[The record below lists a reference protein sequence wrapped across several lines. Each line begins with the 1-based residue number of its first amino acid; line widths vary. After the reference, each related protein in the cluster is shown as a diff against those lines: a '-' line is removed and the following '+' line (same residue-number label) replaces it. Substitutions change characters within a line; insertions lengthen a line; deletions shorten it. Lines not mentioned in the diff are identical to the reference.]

1 MQLLFHIVR
10 VVRKLRKFLRL
21 RSMDQTIS
29 RANDTVNTASDNFVN
44 VFGRIC
50 SCVTRRKAIREDR
63 MWHVGV
69 KWSEVARTTAGRF
82 LFFFFFSDCPT
93 IAMRKRVPT
102 LFEYDHYYENGKS
115 TTIMRDS
122 QRFEQCPRL
131 WTGANGNKTVP
142 ERQRRLLVASFVPPS
157 RPACH
162 RVTLLSVIWKAVV
175 KRR

>member
-1 MQLLFHIVR
+1 MRVINLWMLRFWKNMQPR
-10 VVRKLRKFLRL
+10 NEKKG
-21 RSMDQTIS
+21 DS
-29 RANDTVNTASDNFVN
+29 RESN
-44 VFGRIC
+44 
-50 SCVTRRKAIREDR
+50 
-63 MWHVGV
+63 
-69 KWSEVARTTAGRF
+69 VARRCQVERSCTNDCRSLPLF
-82 LFFFFFSDCPT
+82 LFFSDCPT

-162 RVTLLSVIWKAVV
+162 RVTLFIRYLERYRKTPLIS
-175 KRR
+175 